1 MHNTTELWPHADYY
15 QQVERLR
22 QLIGQPL
29 YIVEI
34 NSTEINAGVR
44 FTDKAL
50 GLLAV
55 VDYPQPDPYRQLCPH
70 LLVVDDGRGINLGR
84 IARISINTPFV
95 ASADDIVFINQ
106 GFVDNVLLAPRT
118 LSKAFIRQT
127 SQLLLAQLFGD
138 VPAQAL
144 AAATSEESSSGR

>member
-1 MHNTTELWPHADYY
+1 M
-15 QQVERLR
+15 
-22 QLIGQPL
+22 
-29 YIVEI
+29 
-34 NSTEINAGVR
+34 R

>member
-1 MHNTTELWPHADYY
+1 MQNTTELWPHTDYY
-15 QQVERLR
+15 QQVEHLR

-34 NSTEINAGVR
+34 HSTEINAGVR
-44 FTDKAL
+44 FTDKPL
-50 GLLAV
+50 TLLAI

-84 IARISINTPFV
+84 IARITVHTPF
-95 ASADDIVFINQ
+95 AAKAEDIVFINQ
-106 GFVDNVLLAPRT
+106 YFVDNLLFAPRT

-138 VPAQAL
+138 IPDNLL
-144 AAATSEESSSGR
+144 ANNSSEESSSG

>member
-1 MHNTTELWPHADYY
+1 MQNTTELWPHADYY
-15 QQVERLR
+15 QQVEHLR

-106 GFVDNVLLAPRT
+106 DFVDNVLLAPRT

-127 SQLLLAQLFGD
+127 SQLLLAQLFGKMPD
-138 VPAQAL
+138 KL
-144 AAATSEESSSGR
+144 LTNATSQESSSDR

>member
-1 MHNTTELWPHADYY
+1 MQNTTELWPNTDYY

-22 QLIGQPL
+22 GLIGQPL

-44 FTDKAL
+44 FSDKAL
-50 GLLAV
+50 TLLAV

-70 LLVVDDGRGINLGR
+70 LLVLDDGRGVNLGR
-84 IARISINTPFV
+84 IARVSINSAFAVQPEDLVFV
-95 ASADDIVFINQ
+95 NQ
-106 GFVDNVLLAPRT
+106 EFVDNLLMAPRT

-127 SQLLLAQLFGD
+127 SQLLLAQLFAG
-138 VPAQAL
+138 VPDKLL
-144 AAATSEESSSGR
+144 AEQRSE